1 MIDMQSGKV
10 KIDRIANFDGNTKQ
24 SILNPLPS
32 APPTFLRAGYML
44 LTNEPANR
52 SNKLSN

>member
-1 MIDMQSGKV
+1 MIDIQSGKV
-10 KIDRIANFDGNTKQ
+10 KADKVANFEGNTKQ
-24 SILNPLPS
+24 VILNPLPS

-52 SNKLSN
+52 SKKLAN